1 MTVFVLSHNL
11 QVQDSNVPS
20 LTPAELAEGLSAA
33 CPSIQ
38 AASALNHGH
47 WMIRIEAAVSVEQL
61 AQELAHGWLEMRSQK
76 GHKADHVVMALG
88 GRKDTEGAPGSPL
101 EKGFWGVDVV
111 ESRSPDEF
119 LQAINWSAL
128 KQARPEDAVF
138 EVIVNAAAKA

>member
-47 WMIRIEAAVSVEQL
+47 WMIRIEAAISVEQL
-61 AQELAHGWLEMRSQK
+61 AQELAHGWLAMRSQK

-88 GRKDTEGAPGSPL
+88 GRKDTDGAPGSPL

-111 ESRSPDEF
+111 ETVDPKGF
-119 LQAINWSAL
+119 LAAINWTGLTAG
-128 KQARPEDAVF
+128 RPADGVF
-138 EVIVNAAAKA
+138 EVVDPAA

>member
-11 QVQDSNVPS
+11 QVQDPNVPS

-33 CPSIQ
+33 CPSVQ
-38 AASALNHGH
+38 SASALNHGH
-47 WMIRIEAAVSVEQL
+47 WMIRVEAAVSVEQL
-61 AQELAHGWLEMRSQK
+61 AQELAHGWLAMRAQK

-88 GRKDTEGAPGSPL
+88 GRKDTDGAPGSPL

-119 LQAINWSAL
+119 LQAINWPAL